1 MMTKKE
7 LTKLKINAIVNIIV
21 YCFYYIFSIVQ
32 GTSMITAI
40 FFNGEHIFIKVV
52 IFILITLCFVFSI
65 YTRDKAVKV
74 YKDAK
79 SQNEK

>member
-1 MMTKKE
+1 MTKKE